1 MENAAALVE
10 GGPGKFRQEYTASPG
25 KALSPP
31 SSPGPCADD
40 PRNQWAALHGF
51 LRDGKRLEG
60 FSDFQFVLRLLD
72 RWQINADN
80 LRQEQKI
87 DEGSFGSIFAG
98 ACASARPWLRVTMPM
113 SERDSTAST
122 QKPPVPRNADRD
134 DCF

>member
-1 MENAAALVE
+1 MSMMKAARIFAMGASLALAGAPAAEAVAVYE
-10 GGPGKFRQEYTASPG
+10 AQEY
-25 KALSPP
+25 
-31 SSPGPCADD
+31 
-40 PRNQWAALHGF
+40 
-51 LRDGKRLEG
+51 
-60 FSDFQFVLRLLD
+60 
-72 RWQINADN
+72 
-80 LRQEQKI
+80 I